1 MHESIPLKHFRD
13 LCWVV
18 FLKWPLFLDRMFT
31 FSEQSISLKCGQII
45 SEWRHSSEWW
55 CGQRRERN
63 ILQHIRQTSPHGYCQ
78 CGVWNEGSLCQI
90 WWWFQIYKWNFG
102 MSPYKSFMHNNI
114 GKTTDSMDFEIEYMF
129 WRNQYFYLPYPW
141 FRCTSIQSI
150 LCCYLIINLHKQTCK
165 IYPSSLEYINLH
177 PLALIN
183 KVIYYPLF

>member
-1 MHESIPLKHFRD
+1 MHESIPLRHFRD

-102 MSPYKSFMHNNI
+102 MSPYKSFMHRNI
-114 GKTTDSMDFEIEYMF
+114 GKTTDSMDFEIEYVLKKSVF
-129 WRNQYFYLPYPW
+129 LFALP
-141 FRCTSIQSI
+141 
-150 LCCYLIINLHKQTCK
+150 
-165 IYPSSLEYINLH
+165 
-177 PLALIN
+177 
-183 KVIYYPLF
+183 VI